1 MHKTCLSLFLALDTS
16 MKLDS
21 AQAAHCSLVSTRYPD
36 MNLIIAQLKLDMRAC
51 DAFFHKFNQL
61 SSMVVGT

>member
-1 MHKTCLSLFLALDTS
+1 MHKTCLSLFLALDS

-36 MNLIIAQLKLDMRAC
+36 MNLIIAQLKLVMRAC
-51 DAFFHKFNQL
+51 DAFF
-61 SSMVVGT
+61 